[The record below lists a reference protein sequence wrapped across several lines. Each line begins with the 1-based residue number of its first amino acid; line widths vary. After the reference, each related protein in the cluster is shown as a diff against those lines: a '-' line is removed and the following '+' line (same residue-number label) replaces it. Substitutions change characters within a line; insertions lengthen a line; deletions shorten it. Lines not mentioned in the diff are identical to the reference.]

1 MSGDETTMTRSAT
14 PSQPPG
20 GLRPLTSPAGEP
32 QADGPAGDLARS
44 LRFADVFREHHAFV
58 ARVVA
63 RLLGPGDPDV
73 DDVVQEV
80 FLVVLRKLT
89 SWDGTCRLT
98 TWLYGIAWR
107 VTSAHR
113 RRKRLRSFFSLD
125 RDATLFDEP
134 ADHRPSPEQT
144 SMQDQAGREV
154 YAVLDRLGAKKREV
168 LILYEL
174 EGLSGTE
181 IAELLRAKEGT
192 VWTRLHHAR
201 RDFRRL
207 YRPETR

>member
-1 MSGDETTMTRSAT
+1 MKPPALTRTPPAGLAT
-14 PSQPPG
+14 EGLPG
-20 GLRPLTSPAGEP
+20 SPASG
-32 QADGPAGDLARS
+32 AGFRDDLARS
-44 LRFADVFREHHAFV
+44 LRFADVFRDQHAFV

-63 RLLGPGDPDV
+63 RLLGPADPDV

-80 FLVVLRKLT
+80 FLVVLRKLG
-89 SWDGTCRLT
+89 SYDGACRLT

-113 RRKRLRSFFSLD
+113 RRRRLRSFFSLD
-125 RDATLFDEP
+125 HDAAVFDEP
-134 ADHRPSPEQT
+134 VDERPSPEAACLR
-144 SMQDQAGREV
+144 DQASRDV
-154 YAVLDRLGAKKREV
+154 YRVLDRLAEKKREV

-181 IAELLRAKEGT
+181 IAELLGAKEGT

-207 YRPETR
+207 YSVTR

>member
-14 PSQPPG
+14 PSTPPG
-20 GLRPLTSPAGEP
+20 GLHVQAPPQGEP
-32 QADGPAGDLARS
+32 RGAAPTDDLARS

-58 ARVVA
+58 SRVVA

-73 DDVVQEV
+73 DDVAQEV
-80 FLVVLRKLT
+80 FLVVLRKLS
-89 SWDGTCRLT
+89 SWDGACRMT

-125 RDATLFDEP
+125 RDAALFDEP
-134 ADHRPSPEQT
+134 SDSRASPEQRVV
-144 SMQDQAGREV
+144 QGQASREV
-154 YAVLDRLGAKKREV
+154 YQVLDRLGAKKREV

-181 IAELLRAKEGT
+181 IALLLDAKEGT

-207 YRPETR
+207 YERSR